1 MISATLET
9 NDVQSMEEGALRKW
23 LEGQGFNTAN
33 RIKRTEI
40 DVSRD
45 RLPGMGDGKAT
56 LFEQFPAPR
65 FKIRPNLSEFIDTK
79 AEDRN
84 KRRWEKEGSI

>member
-1 MISATLET
+1 MIRATLDT
-9 NDVQSMEEGALRKW
+9 NEIQAMEKGALRKW
-23 LEGQGFNTAN
+23 LKGQGFNTAN
-33 RIKRTEI
+33 RIKRTEQ
-40 DVSRD
+40 
-45 RLPGMGDGKAT
+45 DGTT